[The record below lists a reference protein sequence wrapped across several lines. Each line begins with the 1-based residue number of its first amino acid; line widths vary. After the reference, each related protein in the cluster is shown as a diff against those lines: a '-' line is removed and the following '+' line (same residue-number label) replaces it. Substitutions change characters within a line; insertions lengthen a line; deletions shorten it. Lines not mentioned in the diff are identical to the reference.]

1 MFIYS
6 LRASTLKFFGIVSV
20 TLVALI
26 AIIAFVPVYAEGT
39 GNTNAPTSG
48 EVSYS
53 YDKVK
58 SSADAVNFLS
68 QFGWTVDGGNPESAE
83 VTIPAEFD
91 KVFAAYNEI
100 QKAQGLDLSKYK
112 KKELTRYTFE
122 VTNYK
127 DYDCLV
133 ELIPAL
139 KEAGYF
145 VVMVEDCCG
154 SRKQA
159 DKESG
164 LKRAMCDGVS
174 VSCAESVLFELLYKA
189 GGDTFKTISKLVK

>member
-6 LRASTLKFFGIVSV
+6 FRASTLKFLGIISV

-26 AIIAFVPVYAEGT
+26 AIIAFVPVYAENT
-39 GNTNAPTSG
+39 GSVNTATDG
-48 EVSYS
+48 QVSYS

-58 SSADAVNFLS
+58 SSADAVNFLA
-68 QFGWTVDGGNPESAE
+68 QFGWTVDGGKPESAQ

-127 DYDCLV
+127 DYDGKVYANVLV
-133 ELIPAL
+133 YRN
-139 KEAGYF
+139 K
-145 VVMVEDCCG
+145 VV
-154 SRKQA
+154 
-159 DKESG
+159 
-164 LKRAMCDGVS
+164 
-174 VSCAESVLFELLYKA
+174 
-189 GGDTFKTISKLVK
+189 GGDICSADVSGFVHGFEK